1 MCPKCDGRMFLNEDQ
16 DMQCI
21 TCAKIIVLKVRRQYD
36 SRSGKIRDNKKT
48 GIGRNLDGTSE
59 MVDEFLRD
67 INPQNDHSEMV
78 RQTYS
83 RTRIRKFGLFG

>member
-21 TCAKIIVLKVRRQYD
+21 TCGKIIVLKVRRQYD
-36 SRSGKIRDNKKT
+36 SRRGKIRDNKKK
-48 GIGRNLDGTSE
+48 GVGRNLDGTSE

-67 INPQNDHSEMV
+67 VSSQNDNPEVV
-78 RQTYS
+78 RQTHF
-83 RTRIRKFGLFG
+83 RTRIRKFGLFR